1 MFDVS
6 PSVEM
11 RTLNIQHRTSNVE
24 RKVRMRHAAALILVG
39 AVAGASAIVQGVPR
53 AITRPTTSPATQP
66 AALSATIDKAV
77 KLLEAQKHEEVVRL
91 LIEPKEL
98 ERWLESTTMERVID
112 GFKGRKAEDLLLVLK
127 QVRERTPTLDADG
140 RQATFKL
147 DGAVRKD
154 VDFARIGDKWYLKG
168 P

>member
-1 MFDVS
+1 MFDVLS
-6 PSVEM
+6 SVEM
-11 RTLNIQHRTSNVE
+11 RTSNIQHRTSNVE
-24 RKVRMRHAAALILVG
+24 RRDRMRNSAVVILLGAIAA
-39 AVAGASAIVQGVPR
+39 ASAIVQGAPR
-53 AITRPTTSPATQP
+53 PATRPTTSPATQP
-66 AALSATIDKAV
+66 AALAGTIDKAV

-98 ERWLESTTMERVID
+98 ERWLESTTMERVVE

-140 RQATFKL
+140 RYATFKL

>member
-1 MFDVS
+1 MRKLMTALFLALVAASSALAGPGRS
-6 PSVEM
+6 P
-11 RTLNIQHRTSNVE
+11 
-24 RKVRMRHAAALILVG
+24 A
-39 AVAGASAIVQGVPR
+39 
-53 AITRPTTSPATQP
+53 TRPATAPATQP
-66 AALSATIDKAV
+66 AALAATVDKAV

-98 ERWLESTTMERVID
+98 DRWLESTTMARVVE
-112 GFKGRKAEDLLLVLK
+112 GFQGRKADDLLLVLK
-127 QVRERTPTLDADG
+127 QVRERPPTIDQDG
-140 RQATFKL
+140 RRATFKL